1 MLISQ
6 TGLLANELNVV
17 LTAVYCAALALVG
30 GVDLVERRVPNVIV
44 FPITGLALVVCW
56 WLPEPGRAIFLTG
69 GGAAVGLLSFLLLRR
84 VGERL
89 FGPGALGMG
98 DVKLAMLLGAIVGLQ
113 WVTAVLLLGILLA
126 GTAAA
131 LLLLTRRAERYQHL
145 SYGFYLSAAGLVILL
160 LTPLY

>member
-1 MLISQ
+1 MLLSQ
-6 TGLLANELNVV
+6 AGLLPNELSVV

-44 FPITGLALVVCW
+44 FPITGLALLACL
-56 WLPEPGRAIFLTG
+56 WLPEPGRALWLTG
-69 GGAAVGLLSFLLLRR
+69 GGAAVGLLSFLVLRW

-89 FGPGALGMG
+89 FGLGALGMG
-98 DVKLAMLLGAIVGLQ
+98 DVKLAMLLGAMVGLQ

-126 GTAAA
+126 GAAA
-131 LLLLTRRAERYQHL
+131 ILLLLTRRARRYHHL
-145 SYGFYLSAAGLVILL
+145 SYGFYLSVAGLVILL